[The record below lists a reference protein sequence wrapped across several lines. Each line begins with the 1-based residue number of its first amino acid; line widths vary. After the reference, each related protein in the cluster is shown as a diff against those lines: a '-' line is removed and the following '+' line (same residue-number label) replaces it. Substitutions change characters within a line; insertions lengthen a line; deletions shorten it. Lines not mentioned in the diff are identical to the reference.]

1 MKKFVAISLCS
12 IFILAVWGCYDKQE
26 NRHNALARVGDQY
39 LTSQEVEAEIPAG
52 LSDSARVAFAN
63 QYVDEWI
70 SSQLIYMVA
79 RKNLPNHEHIDKL
92 VEAYRRDLFAY
103 EYRKRLSDER
113 LMTDLPD
120 DSLMLFYELH
130 RDEFKLQ
137 KDIAKG
143 LLLKVP
149 ANAPQLATLRKWV
162 ATAGDMGVENIEK
175 YAVKNAI
182 GYDYFLDRWVTL
194 DDIKDNIPYEF
205 GSDNRVI
212 QPHKTFE
219 HKSDDMIYMLY
230 IDSCKYVGDVM
241 PFVFARPRILE
252 IMLNERR
259 IEFNKQ
265 LEKALYEEA
274 VSDGRVERYDMNAD
288 VNIDK

>member
-1 MKKFVAISLCS
+1 MKKFIAILLCG
-12 IFILAVWGCYDKQE
+12 IVILTVWGCYGKQE
-26 NRHNALARVGDQY
+26 NRQDVLARVGDQY
-39 LTSQEVEAEIPAG
+39 LTRQDVEAEIPAG
-52 LSDSARVAFAN
+52 LNDSARVAFAN
-63 QYVDEWI
+63 QYIDEWI

-120 DSLMLFYELH
+120 DSLQLFYDLH

-149 ANAPQLATLRKWV
+149 AGAPQLATLRKWV
-162 ATAGDMGVENIEK
+162 ATAGDKGVENIEK

-182 GYDYFLDRWVTL
+182 GYDYFLDRWVTM
-194 DDIKDNIPYEF
+194 DDIKDNIPYDF
-205 GSDNRVI
+205 GSDNRAI
-212 QPHKTFE
+212 QQHKTFE

-230 IDSCKYVGDVM
+230 VDSCKYVGDVM
-241 PFVFARPRILE
+241 PYEFARPRILE
-252 IMLNERR
+252 ILLNERR
-259 IEFNKQ
+259 VEFNKQ

-274 VSDGRVERYDMNAD
+274 LSEGQVERYDMNTD

>member
-1 MKKFVAISLCS
+1 
-12 IFILAVWGCYDKQE
+12 
-26 NRHNALARVGDQY
+26 
-39 LTSQEVEAEIPAG
+39 
-52 LSDSARVAFAN
+52 
-63 QYVDEWI
+63 
-70 SSQLIYMVA
+70 
-79 RKNLPNHEHIDKL
+79 
-92 VEAYRRDLFAY
+92 
-103 EYRKRLSDER
+103 
-113 LMTDLPD
+113 
-120 DSLMLFYELH
+120 MLFYELH

-259 IEFNKQ
+259 VEFNKQ